1 MIMKKKYLFFVF
13 VMILLLSPKGIKAL
27 TKDQIAGRNVC
38 SNYEVAI
45 AIESKAGDPSSTSIQ
60 HLNCYND
67 YYTAL
72 NAMNSTNNNDAILL
86 ERRNNYTKIINAKYA
101 LVDLTGRGNNVTYY
115 YPTASSTSR
124 DAYMVTSSQTGAVE
138 GAFLEFDPNSRRA
151 KIKISGYTGWVNED
165 AYNIVPIVWVY
176 SIGYYKS
183 TNDEFKHVF
192 ARDITTTSSSSYGI
206 ALSKIPTG
214 LSNGKVYFS
223 YDGHYFYTNQYT
235 MIGDY
240 KAGHNNN
247 AVNKNNP
254 YYNYYQYLPNHSKT
268 NYSATN
274 INQYIRN
281 GLGYNYT
288 VFGNTLDIKGSFD
301 TDQISKLYGMGT
313 YFIHGQEQYGANAI
327 LSLGLNR
334 NESGDGRSK
343 ISVLKNN
350 GFGQGAVDSSPFGS
364 AYGFLTYQGGIY
376 NHAQHFVGDMYENP
390 NHSYYNGGHFGNK
403 SGGWN
408 INYASDPFWGEKAA
422 SYYYRFDRYYGFQDY
437 NFYQLAINTRS
448 TKVYAN
454 PNTNSRV
461 IYSIGSEEIPV
472 IIEEEVTGTSVDGN
486 NKWYK
491 IVSDKNINSNK
502 DPYGTYAEKF
512 DWDNSYAYVPAAYFK
527 KINTPVS
534 GIKSINDVY
543 PHQGN
548 DYSYSFYN
556 NGNTLTP
563 KVGKT
568 NRETSYYYDGA
579 LTEATGKKVLGDKY
593 VMVYDRAV
601 DKNGNVVSYQITSN
615 YKYDQKEWVS
625 AKDVTIVGGNYG
637 KQTVIPTGYSSNV
650 FKNAGSGG
658 VISGIYDGAYIPVL
672 EEVNV
677 NGVIYLK
684 VPVSLDSNDNSY
696 GYTLKSDSDASIE
709 VLYDYEVIINE
720 KPVITASN
728 KKIKQKENIDLKSL
742 ATAYDKEDGDLTS
755 KIVIEGTVDNN
766 KPGNYTVIYKVT
778 DSKNETVSK
787 QITIEVIED
796 EKPVI
801 TASDITLKEG
811 ENYNFLTGVGASD
824 KEDGDLSNKITIE
837 STNVDLNKVG
847 NYQVTYKVVD
857 SFGHNVTK
865 TINVKIVSK
874 DVIVETK
881 TKRDGEFY
889 LDGLTY
895 NENKNKFEISGYLI
909 IKGINNKYTDDI
921 NYQLVL
927 KDKNSDKEYYFD
939 ISRWKDDVPFTL
951 GIVDNLDY
959 SGVWFK
965 GYIDFNKDNLE
976 GDYTLYMK
984 ASTKTD
990 YTEQLV
996 TNIFNY
1002 SISRRKED
1010 NKYGYNFKVNMASR
1024 NQEIE
1029 LNIRKDKLITTSV
1042 SNTYRNMFN
1051 NYDNMSFNGNKL
1063 KVMGTSYNYG
1073 IEYTKDKFIERKLIL
1088 ENTKTYKQ
1096 YAYDVDATSEGS
1108 YKVEIG
1114 DSKDKTLAWYNKEI
1128 DVSNLET
1135 GTYAMIIY
1143 TKTKDVEDYGEI
1155 VDIFAS
1161 INNINTIID
1170 NKKYKLQV
1178 NTKRSNRIELV
1189 VE

>member
-1 MIMKKKYLFFVF
+1 MKKRNIFFVL
-13 VMILLLSPKGIKAL
+13 VLLILISPKSIKAL
-27 TKDQIAGRNVC
+27 TKNEISGRNVC
-38 SNYEVAI
+38 SNYEVGI
-45 AIESKAGDPSSTSIQ
+45 AIESRAGDPTSTSIS
-60 HLNCYND
+60 HIGCYND
-67 YYTAL
+67 YYSAL
-72 NAMNSTNNNDAILL
+72 NVMNSTNNNDAILL
-86 ERRNNYTKIINAKYA
+86 ERKNGYTKIVNAKYA
-101 LVDLTGRGNNVTYY
+101 LVDLTGRGNSVTYY
-115 YPTASSTSR
+115 YPNAEGGSS
-124 DAYMVTSSQTGAVE
+124 DAYMVTSSQTGAVD
-138 GAFLEFDPNSRRA
+138 GAFLDFNPNSRRA
-151 KIKISGYTGWVNED
+151 KVKLAGYTGWVNED

-176 SIGYYKS
+176 SISYYKG
-183 TNDEFKHVF
+183 TGGEFKHVF

-206 ALSKIPTG
+206 AISKTPTG
-214 LSNGKVYFS
+214 LNDNKVYFS

-240 KAGHNNN
+240 KNGNNNN
-247 AVNKNNP
+247 AVNKNNV

-274 INQYIRN
+274 INQYIRD
-281 GLGYNYT
+281 GLGYTYT
-288 VFGNTLDIKGSFD
+288 VFGNTLDIKGNFN

-390 NHSYYNGGHFGNK
+390 NHSYYHGGHFGNK

-408 INYASDPFWGEKAA
+408 IKYASDPFWGEKAA

-448 TKVYAN
+448 TQVYAS

-472 IIEEEVTGTSVDGN
+472 IIEEEVTGTSVGGST
-486 NKWYK
+486 KWYK
-491 IVSDKNINSNK
+491 IVSDKNINANK

-512 DWDNSYAYVPAAYFK
+512 DWENSYAYVPAAYFK

-534 GIKSINDVY
+534 GLKSINDVY
-543 PHQGN
+543 PHQGS

-556 NGNTLTP
+556 DGNTIKP
-563 KVGKT
+563 KVGLTRRNT
-568 NRETSYYYDGA
+568 NYYYDGA
-579 LTEATGKKVLGDKY
+579 LTEQTGKIVLANKY
-593 VMVYDRAV
+593 VMVYDRAI
-601 DKNGNVVSYQITSN
+601 DKNGNIVSYQITSN

-625 AKDVTIVGGNYG
+625 ANDVEIVGGYYG

-658 VISGIYDGAYIPVL
+658 VISGIYDGAYIPIL

-696 GYTLKSDSDASIE
+696 GYTLKTDSDASIE
-709 VLYDYEVIINE
+709 VLYDYEVVVNE

-728 KKIKQKENIDLKSL
+728 KTIKQKENIDLKSL
-742 ATAYDKEDGDLTS
+742 ATATDKEDGNLTS
-755 KIVIEGTVDNN
+755 KIKIEGTVDVNT
-766 KPGNYTVIYKVT
+766 PGKYTITYSVT
-778 DSKNETVSK
+778 DSKNQTVSK
-787 QITIEVIED
+787 QIIVEVIKD
-796 EKPVI
+796 EEPVI
-801 TASDITLKEG
+801 TANDVTLKEG
-811 ENYNFLTGVGASD
+811 ETYNFLTGVGATD
-824 KEDGDLSNKITIE
+824 KEDGDLTNKVTIE
-837 STNVDLNKVG
+837 SSNVDLNTVG
-847 NYQVTYKVVD
+847 EYKVTYKVVD

-865 TINVKIVSK
+865 TINVKVVSK
-874 DVIVETK
+874 DTVIETR
-881 TKRDGEFY
+881 TERDGDFY
-889 LDGLTY
+889 LEGLTF
-895 NENKNKFEISGYLI
+895 NDELKKFEISGYLI
-909 IKGINNKYTDDI
+909 IKGVNNKYSDDI
-921 NYQLVL
+921 KYELVL
-927 KDKNSDKEYYFD
+927 KDKNSDKKYYFD
-939 ISRWKDDVPFTL
+939 ISRWKDNVPFAL
-951 GIVDNLDY
+951 GTVDNLDY
-959 SGVWFK
+959 NGVWFK

-990 YTEQLV
+990 YTEKLI

-1002 SISRRKED
+1002 SITRRKED
-1010 NKYGYNFKVNMASR
+1010 SKYGYNFRVNMASR

-1051 NYDNMSFNGNKL
+1051 NYDNMSFNGNNL

-1073 IEYTKDKFIERKLIL
+1073 IEYTKDKFVERKLIL

-1096 YAYDVDATSEGS
+1096 YTYDVASTSEGS

-1114 DSKDKTLAWYNKEI
+1114 DNKDKTLAWYNKEV
-1128 DVSNLET
+1128 DVSNLDK

-1155 VDIFAS
+1155 VDIFNS
-1161 INNINTIID
+1161 VNNIGTTIN
-1170 NKKYKLQV
+1170 NKKYTLKV

>member
-1 MIMKKKYLFFVF
+1 MIMKKKNILFVF
-13 VMILLLSPKGIKAL
+13 ILILLFSPKGTKAL
-27 TKDQIAGRNVC
+27 TKDEIAGRTTCN
-38 SNYEVAI
+38 NYEVAI
-45 AIESKAGDPSSTSIQ
+45 AIESRAGDPSSTSIQ
-60 HLNCYND
+60 HVNCYDD
-67 YYTAL
+67 YYSAL
-72 NAMNSTNNNDAILL
+72 NAMNNTNNNDAILL
-86 ERRNNYTKIINAKYA
+86 ERKNNYTKIINAKYA
-101 LVDLTGRGNNVTYY
+101 LVDLTTRGNSVTYY
-115 YPTASSTSR
+115 YPSANSGSR

-151 KIKISGYTGWVNED
+151 KVKLAGYTGWVNED

-183 TNDEFKHVF
+183 TNNEFKHVF

-206 ALSKIPTG
+206 ALSKTPEG

-223 YDGHYFYTNQYT
+223 YDGHYFYTNQYK

-240 KAGHNNN
+240 KAGNYNN
-247 AVNKNNP
+247 AANKDHP

-334 NESGDGRSK
+334 NESGDGRSS

-408 INYASDPFWGEKAA
+408 VNYASDPFWGEKAA

-448 TKVYAN
+448 LSVYSS
-454 PNTNSRV
+454 PNTTSRV
-461 IYSIGSEEIPV
+461 IYSIGNEEIPV

-502 DPYGTYAEKF
+502 DSYGTYAEKF

-548 DYSYSFYN
+548 DYRYSFYN
-556 NGNTLTP
+556 DGNSLTP

-593 VMVYDRAV
+593 VMVYDRAI
-601 DKNGNVVSYQITSN
+601 DRNGNVVSYQITSN

-625 AKDVTIVGGNYG
+625 ANDVTIVGGKYG
-637 KQTVIPTGYSSNV
+637 KQTVDPEGYSSNV

-677 NGVIYLK
+677 NGTIYLK

-696 GYTLKSDSDASIE
+696 GYTLKTDSDARIE
-709 VLYDYEVIINE
+709 IFNDYEVVEND
-720 KPVITASN
+720 KPVITAN
-728 KKIKQKENIDLKSL
+728 NQTIKEGTNIDLKSL
-742 ATAYDKEDGDLTS
+742 ATATDKEDGDLTS
-755 KIVIEGTVDNN
+755 KIVIEGTVNN
-766 KPGNYTVIYKVT
+766 KVPGKYTITYKVT
-778 DSKNETVSK
+778 DSANQTAEK
-787 QITIEVIED
+787 QIIIEVIKD
-796 EKPVI
+796 EEPVI
-801 TASDITLKEG
+801 TASDITVREG
-811 ENYNFLTGVGASD
+811 TTYNLLTGVSASD
-824 KEDGDLSNKITIE
+824 KEDGDLTSKVSIKNN
-837 STNVDLNKVG
+837 NVDFNKTG
-847 NYQVTYKVVD
+847 KYQVTYKVVD
-857 SFGHNVTK
+857 SYNHEVTK
-865 TINVKIVSK
+865 TINVTVVSK
-874 DVIVETK
+874 DTTVETRVE
-881 TKRDGEFY
+881 RDGEFY
-889 LDGLTY
+889 LDGLNY
-895 NENKNKFEISGYLI
+895 NNDNKKIEISGYLI
-909 IKGINNKYTDDI
+909 IKGVNNKVTDDI
-921 NYQLVL
+921 KYELVL
-927 KDKNSDKEYYFD
+927 KDKNSDKKYYFD
-939 ISRWKDDVPFTL
+939 INRWIEKTPFAL
-951 GIVDNLDY
+951 GFENNFDY
-959 SGVWFK
+959 NGAWFK
-965 GYIDFNKDNLE
+965 GYIDFSKDNLE
-976 GDYTLYMK
+976 GDYDLYMK
-984 ASTKTD
+984 ASTDTD
-990 YTEQLV
+990 YTEQKV
-996 TNIFNY
+996 TNIFNRN
-1002 SISRRKED
+1002 ISRRSED
-1010 NKYGYNFKVNMASR
+1010 EKYGYNFRVNLSSKKR
-1024 NQEIE
+1024 EIE

-1042 SNTYRNMFN
+1042 SNTYRNMIN
-1051 NYDNMSFNGNKL
+1051 NYDDMKFVDNKL
-1063 KVMGTSYNYG
+1063 QVIGTSYNYD
-1073 IEYTKDKFIERKLIL
+1073 ISYDENNFVERKIVL

-1096 YAYDVDATSEGS
+1096 YTFDIGSTKNGS
-1108 YKVEIG
+1108 YGVNAN
-1114 DSKDKTLAWYNKEI
+1114 DNKDKTLAWYNNFI
-1128 DVSNLET
+1128 DVSNLER
-1135 GTYAMIIY
+1135 GTYSIIVY
-1143 TKTKDVEDYGEI
+1143 TKTKDVADYGEV
-1155 VDIFAS
+1155 VDVFAS
-1161 INNINTIID
+1161 INPASAKIND
-1170 NKKYKLQV
+1170 KNYKLQV
-1178 NTKRSNRIELV
+1178 NTKRNNRIELV

>member
-1 MIMKKKYLFFVF
+1 MKKRNIFFVL
-13 VMILLLSPKGIKAL
+13 VLLILISPKGIKAL
-27 TKDQIAGRNVC
+27 TKDEISGRSVC
-38 SNYEVAI
+38 SNYEVGI
-45 AIESKAGDPSSTSIQ
+45 AIESRAGDPTSTSIS
-60 HLNCYND
+60 HIGCYND

-72 NAMNSTNNNDAILL
+72 NAMNNTNNNDAILL
-86 ERRNNYTKIINAKYA
+86 ERKNGYTKIINAKCA
-101 LVDLTGRGNNVTYY
+101 LVDLTVRGNNINYY
-115 YPTASSTSR
+115 YPTASSNTS
-124 DAYMVTSSQTGAVE
+124 DAYMVTSSQTGAVD
-138 GAFLEFDPNSRRA
+138 GAFLEFDPSSRRA
-151 KIKISGYTGWVNED
+151 KVKIAGYTGWVNEE
-165 AYNIVPIVWVY
+165 AYNIVPIIWLY
-176 SIGYYKS
+176 SISYYKGYS
-183 TNDEFKHVF
+183 GEFKHF
-192 ARDITTTSSSSYGI
+192 FTSDITVKSGSYGMAI
-206 ALSKIPTG
+206 SKTPAG
-214 LSNGKVYFS
+214 LSDNKTYYS
-223 YDGHYFYTNQYT
+223 YDGHYFYSDQYA
-235 MIGDY
+235 MIKDY
-240 KAGHNNN
+240 KNGNNSN
-247 AVNKNNP
+247 AVNKGSV

-274 INQYIRN
+274 INQYIRD
-281 GLGYNYT
+281 GLGYTYT
-288 VFGNTLDIKGSFD
+288 VFGNTLDIKRTFN

-313 YFIHGQEQYGANAI
+313 YFIQGQEQYGANAI

-390 NHSYYNGGHFGNK
+390 NHSYYHGGHFGNK

-408 INYASDPFWGEKAA
+408 IKYASDPYWGEKAA

-448 TKVYAN
+448 LNVYSS
-454 PNTNSRV
+454 PNTNSKV
-461 IYSIGSEEIPV
+461 IYSIRNEEIPV

-491 IVSDKNINSNK
+491 IVSDKNINANK

-512 DWDNSYAYVPAAYFK
+512 DWENSYAYVPAAYFK

-534 GIKSINDVY
+534 GIKSVNDVY
-543 PHQGN
+543 PHKGN
-548 DYSYSFYN
+548 DYTYNFYN
-556 NGNTLTP
+556 DGNTITP
-563 KVGKT
+563 KVGLT
-568 NRETSYYYDGA
+568 RRDTSYYYDGA
-579 LTEATGKKVLGDKY
+579 LTEQTGKKVLGSKY
-593 VMVYDRAV
+593 VMVYDRGI
-601 DKNGNVVSYQITSN
+601 DKNGNVVSYLITSD
-615 YKYDQKEWVS
+615 YKFDQKEWVS
-625 AKDVTIVGGNYG
+625 ANDVEIVGGYYG
-637 KQTVIPTGYSSNV
+637 KQTVIPTGYSSLV
-650 FKNAGSGG
+650 FKEAGSSTT
-658 VISGIYDGAYIPVL
+658 ISGIYDGAYVPIL
-672 EEVNV
+672 EEVTV
-677 NGVIYLK
+677 NGVVYLK

-696 GYTLKSDSDASIE
+696 GYTKKTDYDASIE
-709 VLYDYEVIINE
+709 VLYDYEVVVNE

-728 KKIKQKENIDLKSL
+728 KTIKQKDSIDLKSL
-742 ATAYDKEDGDLTS
+742 ATATDKEDGDLTS
-755 KIVIEGTVDNN
+755 KIKVEGTVDVNT
-766 KPGNYTVIYKVT
+766 PGKYTITYSVT
-778 DSKNETVSK
+778 DSKNETVAK
-787 QITIEVIED
+787 QITVEVIKD
-796 EKPVI
+796 EEPVI
-801 TASDITLKEG
+801 TANDVTLKEK
-811 ENYNFLTGVGASD
+811 EAYNFLTGVGATD
-824 KEDGDLSNKITIE
+824 KEDGDLSNKVTIE
-837 STNVDLNKVG
+837 NSNVDLNKVG

-874 DVIVETK
+874 DTVIETR
-881 TKRDGEFY
+881 TERDGEFY

-895 NENKNKFEISGYLI
+895 NKDKKQFEISGYLI

-921 NYQLVL
+921 KYELIL
-927 KDKNSDKEYYFD
+927 KDKNSDKKYYFD
-939 ISRWKDDVPFTL
+939 ISRWKDNVPFAL
-951 GIVDNLDY
+951 GTVDNLDY
-959 SGVWFK
+959 NGVWFK

-990 YTEQLV
+990 YAEKLI

-1002 SISRRKED
+1002 SISRRAED
-1010 NKYGYNFKVNMASR
+1010 SKYGYNFKVNMASR

-1029 LNIRKDKLITTSV
+1029 LNIRKDKLITTSE

-1063 KVMGTSYNYG
+1063 NVKGTSYNYG
-1073 IEYTKDKFIERKLIL
+1073 IEYTEDKFIERKLVL
-1088 ENTKTYKQ
+1088 ENTTTYKQ
-1096 YAYDVDATSEGS
+1096 YSYDIGSTSEGS

-1114 DSKDKTLAWYNKEI
+1114 DNKDKTLAWYNKEV
-1128 DVSNLET
+1128 DVSNLEK

-1161 INNINTIID
+1161 VNNITTTIN